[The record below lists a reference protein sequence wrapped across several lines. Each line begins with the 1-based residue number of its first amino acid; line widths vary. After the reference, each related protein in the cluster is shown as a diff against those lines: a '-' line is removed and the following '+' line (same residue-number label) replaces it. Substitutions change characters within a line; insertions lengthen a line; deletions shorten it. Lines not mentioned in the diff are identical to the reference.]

1 TIIATVGSIIVIVM
15 TLREWRATGGGIG
28 RSAAALHDIPCTLC
42 RRSMHIQRADLKP
55 LTGVEVG
62 LVVQAIPEAS
72 GRTLAEVYCPHCQ
85 ALHTFAV
92 DRRPPEWIGVN
103 LSAPEQKAPVCL
115 EC

>member
-1 TIIATVGSIIVIVM
+1 MFLTRQGAVADSLAGCIANLTKEATAAGMPVWLLPTIIATVGSIIVIVM

-62 LVVQAIPEAS
+62 LVVQAI
-72 GRTLAEVYCPHCQ
+72 
-85 ALHTFAV
+85 
-92 DRRPPEWIGVN
+92 
-103 LSAPEQKAPVCL
+103 
-115 EC
+115 